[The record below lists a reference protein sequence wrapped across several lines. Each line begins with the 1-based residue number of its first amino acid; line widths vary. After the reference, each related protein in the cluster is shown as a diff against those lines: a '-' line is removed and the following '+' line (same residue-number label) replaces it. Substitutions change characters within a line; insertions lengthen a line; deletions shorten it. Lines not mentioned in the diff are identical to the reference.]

1 LSLVSPRERHLKWQ
15 ALDPV
20 EAVLYVGCGACI
32 IGFSVSVLF
41 DVFTRQIGYP
51 WLWLQQVTTG
61 CFTYGIFIG
70 MALAS
75 RRNEHMYLTEIVQSM
90 QGAKRRAAEVF
101 ARVAVFAVAMCMVVF
116 GWQNFLL
123 DMGSYRMPSLI
134 PLGTSSAEENRM
146 CAQGDGRIRP
156 LLAPDD
162 SKCPGQEC
170 NETAPY
176 PPFSKAHLTFFF
188 HNGTANAVFAC
199 NRTKAIANKPP

>member
-20 EAVLYVGCGACI
+20 EAVLYIGCGTCI
-32 IGFSVSVLF
+32 IGFSLSVLF

-90 QGAKRRAAEVF
+90 HGAKRRAVEVF
-101 ARVAVFAVAMCMVVF
+101 ARVAVFAVATCMVIF

-134 PLGTSSAEENRM
+134 PLGYYTIIVPISGALIGLFQIEQTVNGLKNGFDHE
-146 CAQGDGRIRP
+146 D
-156 LLAPDD
+156 
-162 SKCPGQEC
+162 
-170 NETAPY
+170 
-176 PPFSKAHLTFFF
+176 HLMPE
-188 HNGTANAVFAC
+188 G
-199 NRTKAIANKPP
+199 IE